1 MVTTST
7 ETLAAHV
14 RGYAQAVRLHLDDLA
29 PDVVEDLTDGLEA
42 DLTDSLL
49 DRTATAPDAGR
60 SPSAGGSPSGGVGSG
75 APGDAVLD
83 LGAAFG
89 PAAEYAAELRESAG
103 LPPRAAEANRL
114 PRRWALG
121 RAVVVAWELGA
132 ERWAH
137 AWRPLTSTPAWA
149 SVMDF
154 VRSLAPVWWVLRGW
168 AAAMVLMVPF
178 GGTPAI
184 WPSSTPGRLFLLAAV
199 VVSVQWGRGRWLPR
213 LSWTPGLLR
222 VASLGAAVAAV
233 PLLLFVSA
241 DRSPAVG
248 VSSYEA
254 GWNDGYNEAQYA
266 SVSSGGPGYGE
277 ETGVWVDGM
286 QISNLFVY
294 DRNGDPVRDVQ
305 VFDDRGRPVRTMTP
319 QGTAQTWTVPELPGD
334 WFFQPAIASDGR
346 ERWNVYP
353 LRAVDVNDVEWVPD
367 ESDPEWVTEVP
378 RPLTGVQPRPMPWP
392 FLKAPTEIPSKAV
405 EPDAGQTGTEDGGTQ
420 EPDAPATDPPATDAP
435 AGTVPGGD
443 RPASDTVPAPD
454 LAPPT
459 VEATEAD

>member
-14 RGYAQAVRLHLDDLA
+14 RGYAQAVRLHLDDLG
-29 PDVVEDLTDGLEA
+29 PDVVDDLTDGLEA

-49 DRTATAPDAGR
+49 DRTATVPDAGR
-60 SPSAGGSPSGGVGSG
+60 SPSAPGSPSGGVGSG

-83 LGAAFG
+83 LAAAFG

-103 LPPRAAEANRL
+103 LPPRAAQANRL
-114 PRRWALG
+114 ARRWALG
-121 RAVVVAWELGA
+121 RAVVVAWELGS

-149 SVMDF
+149 GFRDF

-168 AAAMVLMVPF
+168 AAAMVLMYPF

-184 WPSSTPGRLFLLAAV
+184 WPWSTPGRIVLLAAV
-199 VVSVQWGRGRWLPR
+199 VVSIQWGRGRWLPR
-213 LSWTPGLLR
+213 LSWAPGLLR
-222 VASLGAAVAAV
+222 VASVGAAVAVV
-233 PLLLFVSA
+233 PLLLYVSE
-241 DRSPAVG
+241 DRPSDVG
-248 VSSYEA
+248 FSSYEA
-254 GWNDGYNEAQYA
+254 GWSDGYNEAQYS
-266 SVSSGGPGYGE
+266 SVSDGGGYGDD
-277 ETGVWVDGM
+277 TGVWVDGM
-286 QISNLFVY
+286 QVSNLFVY
-294 DRNGDPVRDVQ
+294 DRNGDPIRDVQ
-305 VFDDRGRPVRTMTP
+305 VFDDRGRPVRTMTA

-378 RPLTGVQPRPMPWP
+378 RPLTGIQPTTMPWP
-392 FLKAPTEIPSKAV
+392 FLKAPTDIPSKVV
-405 EPDAGQTGTEDGGTQ
+405 EPGTDETGTGDAGTQ
-420 EPDAPATDPPATDAP
+420 DPDAPATDAP

-443 RPASDTVPAPD
+443 RPASDTVPDEDPAP
-454 LAPPT
+454 AT